1 MQMHKKG
8 RIAVCQG
15 QNRNDILEKQET
27 EDEISLTFPKTD
39 FKKSEFIAGYFFK
52 NISKVNIYQKYIIFL

>member
-1 MQMHKKG
+1 MTQKEQAEGGHVAKTTVM
-8 RIAVCQG
+8 
-15 QNRNDILEKQET
+15 LP
-27 EDEISLTFPKTD
+27 SLPLTFPKTD